1 MTTPPLRRRPVP
13 PPTGCRVRMGDV
25 VYDRNRG
32 MVALVVDIRGTFARL
47 ARPGG
52 TLLPALGE
60 RLRNATAAER
70 RQLAA
75 LERHHSRA
83 ARAR

>member
-1 MTTPPLRRRPVP
+1 M
-13 PPTGCRVRMGDV
+13 
-25 VYDRNRG
+25 YDRNRG
-32 MVALVVDIRGTFARL
+32 MVALVADTRGTFARL

-52 TLLPALGE
+52 TPWSALGE
-60 RLRNATAAER
+60 RLRIATTAER